1 MMILDTHCHI
11 DLYPNPNELIQ
22 NCENAGITVLGMTN
36 LPSHF
41 EMGYPHVI
49 SRKKVRLALGFH
61 PLYAK
66 EHNKEWPLFLKNF
79 SKTSYIGEIGLD
91 FSREGINT
99 REEQL
104 NSFKQILELLQNSNK
119 IVSLHSR
126 RAEKEILK
134 LLLEYN
140 VKNAIFHWY
149 SGPLGLLDSIAE
161 SGYYFS
167 VNSAMTESENGIKI
181 IKRIPLNRLL
191 TETDGPFIKFEERV
205 VSPLDIKSIE
215 QKIAEIKNVSHKEI
229 SVSIKS
235 NFMNIISAIS

>member
-1 MMILDTHCHI
+1 MLDIHCHI

-49 SRKKVRLALGFH
+49 SRKKVRLALGLH

-66 EHNKEWPLFLKNF
+66 EHRKEWPLFLKNF

-91 FSREGINT
+91 FSRAGINM

-104 NSFKQILELLQNSNK
+104 YTLNQILELLKNSNK

-126 RAEKEILK
+126 KAEKEILK

-149 SGPLGLLDSIAE
+149 SGPLGLIDSISE

-167 VNSAMTESENGIKI
+167 INSAMTESENGIKI
-181 IKRIPLNRLL
+181 IKRIPLNRML
-191 TETDGPFIKFEERV
+191 TETDGPFIKLNGRV
-205 VSPLDIKSIE
+205 VTPLDIIAIE
-215 QKIAEIKNVSHKEI
+215 KKIAEIKKVSHKEFSQI
-229 SVSIKS
+229 VKS
-235 NFMNIISAIS
+235 NIKKLVGSIH

>member
-1 MMILDTHCHI
+1 MLDTHCHI
-11 DLYPNPNELIQ
+11 DLYPNPIELIQ
-22 NCENAGITVLGMTN
+22 NCENAGITLLGMTN

-49 SRKKVRLALGFH
+49 SRKKVRLSLGLH

-66 EHNKEWPLFLKNF
+66 EHKKEWPLFLKNF

-91 FSREGINT
+91 FSSEGINT
-99 REEQL
+99 KVEQL
-104 NSFKQILELLQNSNK
+104 ISFNQILELLQNSNK

-149 SGPLGLLDSIAE
+149 SGPLGLIDSIAE

-167 VNSAMTESENGIKI
+167 INSAMTESENGVKI
-181 IKRIPLNRLL
+181 IKRIPINRIL
-191 TETDGPFIKFEERV
+191 TETDGPFIKLDGRI
-205 VSPLDIKSIE
+205 VSPLDIVYIE
-215 QKIAEIKNVSHKEI
+215 KKIADIKNISHLKF
-229 SVSIKS
+229 SQVLKS
-235 NFMNIISAIS
+235 NFKTIIGSIL

>member
-1 MMILDTHCHI
+1 MLDTHCHI

-22 NCENAGITVLGMTN
+22 KCENAGITVLGMTN

-49 SRKKVRLALGFH
+49 SRKKVRLALGLH

-66 EHNKEWPLFLKNF
+66 EHRKEWPLFLKNF

-91 FSREGINT
+91 FSSEGINM
-99 REEQL
+99 REDQL
-104 NSFKQILELLQNSNK
+104 YFFNQILELLKNSNK

-126 RAEKEILK
+126 KAEKEILK

-140 VKNAIFHWY
+140 IKNAIFHWY
-149 SGPLGLLDSIAE
+149 SGPLGLIDSISE

-167 VNSAMTESENGIKI
+167 INSAMTESENGIKI
-181 IKRIPLNRLL
+181 IKRIPLNRML
-191 TETDGPFIKFEERV
+191 TETDGPFIKLNGRV
-205 VSPLDIKSIE
+205 VTPLDIIAIE
-215 QKIAEIKNVSHKEI
+215 KKIAAIKKVSHKDFSQI
-229 SVSIKS
+229 VKS
-235 NFMNIISAIS
+235 NIKKIVGSIH